1 MSLQR
6 ALSRQ
11 LPQTRETWMRLV
23 ILSNLIFW
31 TAHAVHELWIRGLFV
46 VLGGDWASFWG
57 ATQAF
62 ERIAPAAGYH
72 FSAIAAATRP
82 LSAFSHDGARGARI
96 GPAPYPPVF
105 LDFFSL
111 FTALPPV
118 VGYLLWTTVSA
129 VIALVVFE
137 RLADHAR
144 VRSPWTIALLLLSS
158 FPVMMALF
166 VGQVVSILLVCI
178 LFAVLDFQAGRE
190 LRGGFW
196 VGLLALK
203 PQYAPCLVLVLLLK
217 RRWAALAGV
226 GAGGSAVLGASLITG
241 GLSGVVAYGR
251 ELVTSYP
258 SFAGSAGV
266 DPRGQVSWRSMIAML
281 LPGLGT
287 GWSLTLV
294 IVLSILT
301 ILTLPFIWRGP
312 WNPQSA
318 DFPLKFMATLAVTL
332 LVAYQSQPHG
342 AALLL
347 VPGVLVVR
355 QSRARA
361 AFRRLFAAGIAVAPW
376 LGLVS
381 ALALGN
387 LWLVS
392 LAISGLLLSVIILT
406 LRTPGR
412 AVTPALAGM
421 RHSVA

>member
-1 MSLQR
+1 VHYPSVI
-6 ALSRQ
+6 SRHV
-11 LPQTRETWMRLV
+11 PRSRETWIRLV
-23 ILSNLIFW
+23 ILSNIVFW
-31 TAHAVHELWIRGLFV
+31 AAHVIHELRVRGLFV

-62 ERIAPAAGYH
+62 ERIKPAAGYRI
-72 FSAIAAATRP
+72 STIAAATRP
-82 LSAFSHDGARGARI
+82 LSAFTHDGARGARV

-105 LDFFSL
+105 LDVFSL

-118 VGYLLWTTVSA
+118 VGYLLWTAASA

-144 VRSPWTIALLLLSS
+144 VRSPWTVALLLLSS

-203 PQYAPCLVLVLLLK
+203 PQYAPCIVLVLLLK
-217 RRWAALAGV
+217 RRWSALAGV
-226 GAGGSAVLGASLITG
+226 GLGGSAVLVASLLTG
-241 GLSGVVAYGR
+241 GLAGVVAYGR
-251 ELVTSYP
+251 ELVTAYP
-258 SFAGSAGV
+258 SFSGSAGV

-281 LPGLGT
+281 LPGLSA
-287 GWSLTLV
+287 GWSLALV
-294 IVLSILT
+294 VALSILT

-318 DFPLKFMATLAVTL
+318 DFALKFMATLAVTL

-347 VPGVLVVR
+347 IPGVLVVC

-361 AFRRLFAAGIAVAPW
+361 AFRRLFTVGVAAAPW

-381 ALALGN
+381 ALALGD

-392 LAISGLLLSVIILT
+392 LANSGLLVLVIVLT
-406 LRTPGR
+406 LRTTDWV
-412 AVTPALAGM
+412 AAPALAGI
-421 RHSVA
+421 RHPVA